1 MAGLYYMKRND
12 DYWAKHNFDLAQRA
26 WQDLGAAAKAKHT
39 EEEFSQY
46 INIDMTT

>member
-26 WQDLGAAAKAKHT
+26 WQDLGAAAKAKHI
-39 EEEFSQY
+39 SRRRVLKIDQY
-46 INIDMTT
+46 